1 MFVHE
6 IPEQSLFCGSIPESN
21 SSFPWFVSANFP
33 GKKNDFHF
41 SWCHTIPSEHD
52 AVIEIY
58 EDVPTCSNN
67 LKMALSENRAP
78 Y

>member
-1 MFVHE
+1 MKSPNNHYFAGL
-6 IPEQSLFCGSIPESN
+6 SLKVTPHFLGSFQPIFLE
-21 SSFPWFVSANFP
+21 
-33 GKKNDFHF
+33 KKNDFHF